1 VIRGLLLA
9 AGASRR
15 FGAPKLVQVLNGKP
29 LIRWSAESLGA
40 ASVTDVAVVVPPN
53 HEEIRAAL
61 DGLDLRFIIND
72 NPELG
77 IGSSIVAGVLGLRQ
91 PAHAVLIAM
100 GDEPFVDVAAIRRVV
115 DEYRLGAGRVLI
127 VAPTYRGV
135 RGHPVIFDHTVF
147 AELAELSGDRGARD
161 VVDRDPTR
169 VRMIELDQD
178 KPVDVDTPEA
188 LRLLQRNAQFKS
200 TSSKPFQ
207 S

>member
-1 VIRGLLLA
+1 MIRGLLLA

-29 LIRWSAESLGA
+29 LLRWSAQALGA
-40 ASVTDVAVVVPPN
+40 AGVTDLAVVVPP
-53 HEEIRAAL
+53 HHDDIRAAL

-72 NPELG
+72 NPESG
-77 IGSSIVAGVLGLRQ
+77 MGSSIVAGVLGLRQ
-91 PAHAVLIAM
+91 PAHAVLIAL
-100 GDEPFVDVAAIRRVV
+100 GDEPFVDATVVRRVV
-115 DEYRLGAGRVLI
+115 DEYRLGAGRVQI

-147 AELAELSGDRGARD
+147 GELAELSGDRGARD

-188 LRLLQRNAQFKS
+188 LRLLQKNTQFKTS
-200 TSSKPFQ
+200 SSKPSQ